1 MMELRHV
8 AMVNWHLFD
17 VEDIEI
23 TGHVGVFGENRSGKS
38 TILDMA
44 QVVLTGGNRNIQ
56 RLNAV
61 AGDKGKS
68 RSASKR
74 SVVDYCLGTLGED
87 QRKRDQAR
95 TYICLGF
102 VDSEGKRPPVSIG
115 MAIEARRSES
125 NETVLGRFVVTGK
138 ILGSNDFVEKRDG
151 KTFPAEWDEV
161 RNRIVAAVGQGNFVN
176 HRDKAIDYVR
186 EYMRKLVPH
195 ASVVGEQNANSLQKA
210 VVNAMTLDHDQ
221 TATEFVRNYI
231 LEKNNM
237 KVGELRESIRT
248 YRNINDTIKTMREK
262 LEALL
267 ALRGVMDELAGAYER
282 RAREQW
288 IARRANWFAA
298 RAAYDAQVRKL
309 ADETAK
315 RDIAKA
321 ELDHLDEDIAAID
334 TEIARLDRAIGE
346 HDAKTGRNSLAQSR
360 DSVTRSMQRAVT
372 AFENRL
378 KMVRALEPL
387 CGMSGSGFDDFI
399 PALSQLA
406 RAGKDAA
413 IDRSATLLVEAER
426 KVMSCDPAL
435 LEKVDEA
442 RKTLIRQAEDD
453 KARVQQ
459 LRERL
464 HIHSSGGGAAHLDA
478 ATVRL
483 CQKLRQAGMAPRVLC
498 DLVEVSD
505 EAWTAAA
512 EGLLGRDREA
522 IFVDRSDIARATA
535 LFKEGRREFR
545 GASLV
550 SLNKLDRLSGAPQP
564 GTFPTIFRTDDSDA
578 LAFIMRRHGSV
589 RLAETLVQFNEPGRA
604 IMKDGLYDD
613 GLVRTHRAADPS
625 TFKIGKTAQLRLL
638 QDLTADIE
646 RLSAEHQRSAA
657 AARLADTAYVE
668 LRRLFEDAAA
678 DFESIIGDFAKSTR
692 EKAEVE
698 NRIAALDGEGD
709 GGLRDKQREQRRL
722 KAIRIDERKTQQR
735 VYATHFAEAEKA
747 KSTLGGGD
755 SMPGSRLGMR
765 LAWSLYL
772 KIFFLYDRLAG
783 RKTYRDRHGASP
795 KSPDADRH
803 RAIADAA
810 AKAAEIAETDRN
822 RIERQVRQ
830 GLGEYFDKFG
840 VVSQVGTESE
850 PLREVK
856 PWMDSLIQEMET
868 NELQRYERQAR
879 EAAEKAATL
888 LRGEFINA
896 LTSRIGKMERALT
909 AMNRGLA
916 DHPFHNEKY
925 SFHHTRLV
933 EFQPILKIIEIGK
946 TSPEA
951 LDLLFKGDEMPE
963 EFPHR
968 DTLREIEALLED
980 PDKDFSEF
988 EDYRNFFTF
997 EIHMQDVVSGRT
1009 TRWETRRGTGSGAEQ
1024 QVPIYVAI
1032 GASLASVYGSGNT
1045 PGNHAKGMSLAI
1057 FDEAFSK
1064 MDGKNQRQM
1073 MSFYKKLGL
1082 QIIIAAPNEKRIAV
1096 LEHIDT
1102 VIEVDR
1108 IGESARASVAHL
1120 KERARAELRAMD
1132 PDLLSDD
1139 ELKKLAAE

>member
-1 MMELRHV
+1 MMELRHL

-23 TGHVGVFGENRSGKS
+23 TGHIGVFGENRSGKS

-44 QVVLTGGNRNIQ
+44 QVVLTGGNRNVQ

-61 AGDKGKS
+61 AGDKGRS

-102 VDSEGKRPPVSIG
+102 ADTEAKRDPVSIG

-138 ILGSNDFVEKRDG
+138 ILTSDDFVVRRDG
-151 KTFPAEWDEV
+151 KRFPAEWDDV
-161 RNRIVAAVGQGNFVN
+161 RNRIVAAVGPRNFVN
-176 HRDKAIDYVR
+176 HRDKALDYVR

-237 KVGELRESIRT
+237 RVGELRESIRT
-248 YRNINDTIKTMREK
+248 YRNINETIRTMREK

-267 ALRGVMDELAGAYER
+267 ALRAIIHELAAAYER
-282 RAREQW
+282 RACEQW
-288 IARRANWFAA
+288 IAKRAVLLAA
-298 RAAYDAQVRKL
+298 RAAYDVQISKF
-309 ADETAK
+309 ADEAAK
-315 RDIAKA
+315 RDAA
-321 ELDHLDEDIAAID
+321 EKEIKFLDEDIGAID
-334 TEIARLDRAIGE
+334 AEIMRLERAIVE
-346 HDAKTGRNSLAQSR
+346 HDAKTGRNSLIQSR
-360 DSVTRSMQRAVT
+360 DEETRNMQRAVT
-372 AFENRL
+372 AFESRL
-378 KMVRALEPL
+378 RMVKALEPL
-387 CGMSGSGFDDFI
+387 CAMAEFGFDDLI
-399 PALSQLA
+399 PAVFQLT
-406 RAGKDAA
+406 RAAGDAA
-413 IDRSATLLVEAER
+413 IDRSTALLLDAER
-426 KVMSCDPAL
+426 KLMSADPSL
-435 LEKVDEA
+435 LEKVDET
-442 RKTLIRQAEDD
+442 RKRLIRQAEDE

-459 LRERL
+459 IKDRLR
-464 HIHSSGGGAAHLDA
+464 IHSSGGGAAHLDD
-478 ATVRL
+478 ATIFL
-483 CQKLRQAGMAPRVLC
+483 CQRLRQAGMVPRVLC
-498 DLVEVSD
+498 DLIEISD
-505 EAWTAAA
+505 QSWIAAA

-522 IFVDRSDIARATA
+522 IFVDRSDIVQATA

-550 SLNKLDRLSGAPQP
+550 SLNKLDRLKTEPQP
-564 GTFPTIFRTDDSDA
+564 GTFQTIFKTDDADA
-578 LAFIMRRHGSV
+578 LAFIVRRHGTV
-589 RLAETLVQFNEPGRA
+589 RLADTLVQFNEPGRA
-604 IMKDGLYDD
+604 IMRDGLYDD
-613 GLVRTHRAADPS
+613 GLVRTHRAANPS
-625 TFKIGKTAQLRLL
+625 SFKIGKSAQLRLL
-638 QDLTADIE
+638 QDMTEEVD
-646 RLSAEHQRSAA
+646 RLSDASRRGEE
-657 AARLADTAYVE
+657 AARLADTAYQE
-668 LRRLFEDAAA
+668 LRRFCESGAAA
-678 DFESIIGDFAKSTR
+678 FASIVADFT
-692 EKAEVE
+692 KAEQGKQE
-698 NRIAALDGEGD
+698 AEKRIAALDNEGD
-709 GGLRDKQREQRRL
+709 GGLRDKQKEQRKLRGVRVEERETQRDVFKKHL
-722 KAIRIDERKTQQR
+722 VEAGKAQGTIEGG
-735 VYATHFAEAEKA
+735 E
-747 KSTLGGGD
+747 ST
-755 SMPGSRLGMR
+755 PGSRLSVNV
-765 LAWSLYL
+765 AWSLYGRIL
-772 KIFFLYDRLAG
+772 PLYDRIAG
-783 RKTYRDRHGASP
+783 RTTYRTRFAATP
-795 KSPDADRH
+795 TKSDVDRH
-803 RAIADAA
+803 RVIADAA
-810 AKAAEIAETDRN
+810 TKAAEAAEAERSG
-822 RIERQVRQ
+822 IERQVRRA
-830 GLGEYFDKFG
+830 LGEYFDKFG

-856 PWMDSLIQEMET
+856 PWMDLLIQEMET
-868 NELQRYERQAR
+868 NELRRYERQAA
-879 EAAEKAATL
+879 EAADKASTL

-896 LTSRIGKMERALT
+896 LTSRISKMERELS

-925 SFHHTRLV
+925 SFHHTRLA
-933 EFQPILKIIEIGK
+933 EFQPILKIIEISK

-951 LDLLFKGDEMPE
+951 LDMLFKGDEVPDD
-963 EFPHR
+963 FPHR

-997 EIHMQDVVSGRT
+997 EIHMQDIVSGRT

-1032 GASLASVYGSGNT
+1032 GASLASVYASGKAH
-1045 PGNHAKGMSLAI
+1045 GNRPSGMSLAI

-1102 VIEVDR
+1102 VVEVDR
-1108 IGESARASVAHL
+1108 IGESARATVAQL

-1139 ELKKLAAE
+1139 DLKKLAAE